1 MSQERLEALEIKAA
15 YQEDLLQHLNRQV
28 FEQQNII
35 DQLQKAFIGISARLK
50 DLSEGGADNNGHELP
65 PHY

>member
-15 YQEDLLQHLNRQV
+15 YQEDLLQHLNKQV
-28 FEQQNII
+28 FDQQNII
-35 DQLQKAFIGISARLK
+35 DQLQKAFIGMSARLK
-50 DLSEGGADNNGHELP
+50 DLSEGGTDSGGHELP

>member
-15 YQEDLLQHLNRQV
+15 YQEDLLQHLNKQV
-28 FEQQNII
+28 FEQQKTI
-35 DQLQKAFIGISARLK
+35 DQLQKAFVGMSARLK
-50 DLSEGGADNNGHELP
+50 DLSEGGADGDGHEPP